1 MVDGVSKELNCGT
14 VLREC
19 RNDAKLSLRE
29 LAILVHYSK
38 GHLSKVELGHARL
51 TLEVA
56 RKCDEAL
63 KTDGRLV
70 RMLAKPSSHTSETN
84 ADAGPDQWT
93 WITRS
98 PSDGRTQFQAFSESA
113 ARDGVPAA
121 SAAWTLDPPVGAIH
135 DAASPIIRFRAL
147 LVEYRKLGQVADPG
161 SVVHSV
167 IQSLDSLRTL
177 AARTSGADRRAA
189 LSLAARFAE
198 YAGWM
203 AQELGRDQA
212 AIFWTDRC
220 ADFARAA
227 NDRELVGYTLVRR
240 AELFL
245 YQDDGSSTVEF
256 AAQVAKLF
264 TDTYIG
270 ALALQREAQGHAI
283 IGDERACM
291 RALESARELEAA
303 TAVASGDT
311 RLGSTFMPRPLDY
324 VTGWCLHN
332 LGRSSSAAEVLAAQL
347 DLVSLTALRARGRC
361 AARLAL
367 AYAAGGDVIRAAA
380 TIDPVLGAASQIDSA
395 TLRSELRLLKREFS
409 RWRRCPEVATV
420 SPRMVAALRTAPPR
434 RTVRPGRGLT
444 ATHPARPA
452 PRGPRSTR

>member
-1 MVDGVSKELNCGT
+1 MVDGVSEVLNCGAE
-14 VLREC
+14 LREC
-19 RNDAKLSLRE
+19 RNAAGLSLRE
-29 LAILVHYSK
+29 LAVLVHYSK
-38 GHLSKVELGHARL
+38 GHLSKVESGLARL
-51 TLEVA
+51 TPEVA
-56 RKCDEAL
+56 RQCDEAL
-63 KTDGRLV
+63 KTGGRLV
-70 RMLAKPSSHTSETN
+70 RMLANPSSHTSVTD

-121 SAAWTLDPPVGAIH
+121 SATWTLDPPVSAID

-147 LVEYRKLGQVADPG
+147 LVEYRELGQILDPG
-161 SVVHSV
+161 SVVHLV

-177 AARTSGADRRAA
+177 AARTSGADQCAA

-203 AQELGRDQA
+203 AQELGKDQA
-212 AIFWTDRC
+212 AIYWTDLC

-227 NDRELVGYTLVRR
+227 EDRELVGYTLVRR

-256 AAQVAKLF
+256 AARVGELCS
-264 TDTYIG
+264 DTYIG

-283 IGDERACM
+283 VGDERACM

-303 TAVASGDT
+303 TAVVSGDT

-324 VTGWCLHN
+324 VTGWSCTT
-332 LGRSSSAAEVLAAQL
+332 LA
-347 DLVSLTALRARGRC
+347 G
-361 AARLAL
+361 
-367 AYAAGGDVIRAAA
+367 
-380 TIDPVLGAASQIDSA
+380 P
-395 TLRSELRLLKREFS
+395 
-409 RWRRCPEVATV
+409 
-420 SPRMVAALRTAPPR
+420 PPR
-434 RTVRPGRGLT
+434 PKCLPPSWTLL
-444 ATHPARPA
+444 A
-452 PRGPRSTR
+452 